1 MARTFNM
8 RESLTDNDETSY
20 ENVFALQKD
29 FRVYYDMWTT
39 IDVYRTS
46 EQSWRKDDF
55 EKLDPNQLEEIVDTS
70 NRVLARVVGTFRNKG
85 MPNIQKIAEKVK
97 EEVVDFRQ
105 FVPMAMAM
113 RTDGIK
119 ERHWSTISNAVGFEV
134 KPFEGFTL
142 QWCID
147 KGMADHTENIE
158 TAGNVAS
165 KEYMIE
171 RQLCKMKEE
180 WEEVFFMCKDFKTS
194 GTYTVGGFD
203 DANQLLDDHIMVTQ
217 AMQFSQFKGPFVD
230 EIDEW
235 YQALRTV

>member
-97 EEVVDFRQ
+97 EEVVDFRHG
-105 FVPMAMAM
+105 P
-113 RTDGIK
+113 IK
-119 ERHWSTISNAVGFEV
+119 
-134 KPFEGFTL
+134 L
-142 QWCID
+142 
-147 KGMADHTENIE
+147 
-158 TAGNVAS
+158 
-165 KEYMIE
+165 
-171 RQLCKMKEE
+171 LL
-180 WEEVFFMCKDFKTS
+180 
-194 GTYTVGGFD
+194 GGK
-203 DANQLLDDHIMVTQ
+203 A
-217 AMQFSQFKGPFVD
+217 
-230 EIDEW
+230 
-235 YQALRTV
+235 